1 MQAKII
7 MFPGAVESTGAE
19 HTGPDCGPAQQVGP
33 QDSAQVR
40 EYAQQAVSPGGAQ
53 GQGYAQQPVPQDG
66 AQGPEY
72 AAQAVLPDIAQSPGY
87 TRQAASERSAQSR
100 PRTRRPAPKHA
111 APRHARPAH
120 VFAQYN
126 APRAAVLTAL
136 PAPRSLRAVRA
147 AARRRKRRRQQLLL
161 LAGVVLAVV
170 LILVLRAMF
179 PTAPA
184 PQLPEEDDQD
194 AYVPAVAIPQ
204 EGPPYTVAIDAG
216 HGGTDVGAQ
225 GVVDENVMTEMTVG
239 FLESWLLQD
248 ENYTPVRTHA
258 YDTFMENAE
267 RAATA
272 NQEGASLL
280 ISVHGNSDPYSE
292 KSYGFECYPQPPGR
306 TYHEESIRFAHL
318 IAGKFGAQGQRLRGI
333 VGVRYI
339 YYVGDDAHGYQKEV
353 IEENDSTVRTEQ
365 TFGLLEKTDCP
376 AVLAEQC
383 FVTSPADVDSW
394 GDEDGC
400 RLAARLYYEAICAYF
415 GTEPLAQE

>member
-1 MQAKII
+1 MQTKMI
-7 MFPGAVESTGAE
+7 MFPGTGEGTGAA
-19 HTGPDCGPAQQVGP
+19 HTGQGP
-33 QDSAQVR
+33 VR
-40 EYAQQAVSPGGAQ
+40 QAVPQGGTRA
-53 GQGYAQQPVPQDG
+53 QGYAQQAAPQEY
-66 AQGPEY
+66 AQGTEY
-72 AAQAVLPDIAQSPGY
+72 AAPAAPRDTEQNPGH
-87 TRQAASERSAQSR
+87 TRQAVSERSAPGR
-100 PRTRRPAPKHA
+100 PRTRRPAAKHA

-120 VFAQYN
+120 IFPQYA
-126 APRAAVLTAL
+126 APRAAVHTAL

-161 LAGVVLAVV
+161 LAGVVLAVA
-170 LILVLRAMF
+170 LILVLRAIF

-184 PQLPEEDDQD
+184 PQPPEEDNQD
-194 AYVPAVAIPQ
+194 AYVPAIAIPQ

-225 GVVDENVMTEMTVG
+225 GVVDESVMTEMTVG
-239 FLESWLLQD
+239 YLESWLLQD

-258 YDTFMENAE
+258 YDTFMENTE

-272 NQEGASLL
+272 NQERASLL

-318 IAGKFGAQGQRLRGI
+318 IAGKFGAQGQRLRGTA
-333 VGVRYI
+333 GVRYI
-339 YYVGDDAHGYQKEV
+339 YYVGDDVRGYEKEV

-365 TFGLLEKTDCP
+365 TFGLLEKTNCP

-383 FVTSPADVDSW
+383 FVTSPADVGSW

-400 RLAARLYYEAICAYF
+400 RLAARLYYEAICAWF
-415 GTEPLAQE
+415 GTEPLAGE

>member
-1 MQAKII
+1 MQTKII
-7 MFPGAVESTGAE
+7 MFPGTGGSTGAE
-19 HTGPDCGPAQQVGP
+19 YTGQGQGYVQQAVP
-33 QDSAQVR
+33 QDSARGQGH
-40 EYAQQAVSPGGAQ
+40 AQQAVPFDSE
-53 GQGYAQQPVPQDG
+53 GYTQQTTLQEST
-66 AQGPEY
+66 QGPEY
-72 AAQAVLPDIAQSPGY
+72 TAPAAPQYTEQSLEY
-87 TRQAASERSAQSR
+87 TRQTASERSAQSR
-100 PRTRRPAPKHA
+100 PRTRRPAAKHT
-111 APRHARPAH
+111 APRHARPVH
-120 VFAQYN
+120 IFPQYA
-126 APRAAVLTAL
+126 APRAAVHTAL

-147 AARRRKRRRQQLLL
+147 AARRRKRRRQLLL
-161 LAGVVLAVV
+161 LAGVVLAVA

-184 PQLPEEDDQD
+184 SQMPGEDNQD
-194 AYVPAVAIPQ
+194 AYVPAVAIPH
-204 EGPPYTVAIDAG
+204 EGPPYTIAIDAG

-225 GVVDENVMTEMTVG
+225 GVADESVMTEMTVG
-239 FLESWLLQD
+239 YLESWLLQD

-272 NQEGASLL
+272 NQERASLL

-306 TYHEESIRFAHL
+306 THHDASLYFAHL
-318 IAGKFGAQGQRLRGI
+318 IAGKFGAQGQRLRGTA
-333 VGVRYI
+333 GVRYI

-353 IEENDSTVRTEQ
+353 IEEFDSTVRTEQ

-383 FVTSPADVDSW
+383 FVTSPADMDSW

-415 GTEPLAQE
+415 GTAPLAE